1 MAIGA
6 WGFCPYVYKAD
17 RNRVTKKNVLKSAI
31 SRQAKVSKLPL
42 VFWLNEIVLK
52 SAISR
57 QAKVSKLPL
66 VFWLNEIV
74 FLVIVISPPLISH
87 VLSGV

>member
-17 RNRVTKKNVLKSAI
+17 RNRVTKKNVLN
-31 SRQAKVSKLPL
+31 QAKVSKLRL
-42 VFWLNEIVLK
+42 FFWLI
-52 SAISR
+52 
-57 QAKVSKLPL
+57 
-66 VFWLNEIV
+66 EIV
-74 FLVIVISPPLISH
+74 FLVIVISPPLISR

>member
-17 RNRVTKKNVLKSAI
+17 RNRVTKKNVLN
-31 SRQAKVSKLPL
+31 QAKVSKLPL
-42 VFWLNEIVLK
+42 VFWLIEIV
-52 SAISR
+52 S
-57 QAKVSKLPL
+57 
-66 VFWLNEIV
+66 
-74 FLVIVISPPLISH
+74 LVIVISPPLISR